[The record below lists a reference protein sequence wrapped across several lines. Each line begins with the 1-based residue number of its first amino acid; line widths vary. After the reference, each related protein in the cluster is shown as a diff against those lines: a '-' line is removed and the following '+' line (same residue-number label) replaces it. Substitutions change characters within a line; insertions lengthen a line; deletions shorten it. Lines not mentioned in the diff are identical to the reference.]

1 MLIVL
6 LAAGALALVAAF
18 LCARALAILR
28 HVHGDT
34 SPGTRPDA
42 DERRYRALAVA
53 RLAAHTVAGAMLAR
67 AAAIA
72 GLSPGG
78 FALVMAAIAAVG
90 AYAELA
96 GREAGDHAAHAND
109 GAPSG
114 ARRSADTMRA
124 ATLPWVALTDAID
137 RTFARLLPAEDVDE
151 AARDVAAEQFR
162 EIVTAEADVGAD
174 ERAFLAGAF
183 TLTATPVSDVMVPR
197 VDVLGVPH
205 DAPWAEVVARVRS
218 SQHSRVPVY
227 DETIDNI
234 IGVLY
239 AKDLLPAVVADDP
252 PERWDTLVRPTSFI
266 PTTKRVDD
274 QLRDFRASRNHF
286 AVVVDEYGGTA
297 GIVTIED
304 LLEEIVGE
312 IRDERDDETPPVE
325 SEGHDRFWVS
335 ARITLAELSE
345 ALDYPVEHDEVST
358 VGGLIY
364 ELLGRVPRNGERL
377 AIGPFRVV
385 VERVVR
391 RRIQR
396 VYFERQ
402 LEERAGVADSEDR
415 ATPATVAAEPAS

>member
-1 MLIVL
+1 MTSAL

-18 LCARALAILR
+18 LCARALAVLR
-28 HVHGDT
+28 RVHGDA
-34 SPGTRPDA
+34 SPGTRPDV
-42 DERRYRALAVA
+42 DERRYGALGIA
-53 RLAAHTVAGAMLAR
+53 RLAFHLVAGALVAR
-67 AAAIA
+67 AGTRA
-72 GLSPGG
+72 GMTSG
-78 FALVMAAIAAVG
+78 AYAVLLAG
-90 AYAELA
+90 AGVASAYAELA
-96 GREAGDHAAHAND
+96 GREAGDVAVDATSTVPHR
-109 GAPSG
+109 
-114 ARRSADTMRA
+114 ARRSADIVRVVIA
-124 ATLPWVALTDAID
+124 PWVALTDAID
-137 RTFARLLPAEDVDE
+137 RTFSRVLPAADVNE

-162 EIVTAEADVGAD
+162 EIVTAEADVGAH

-183 TLTATPVSDVMVPR
+183 TLTDTPVSDVMVPR
-197 VDVLGVPH
+197 VDVLGVPR

-218 SQHSRVPVY
+218 AQHSRVPVY
-227 DETIDNI
+227 DETIDDI

-239 AKDLLPAVVADDP
+239 AKDLLPAVVADEP
-252 PERWDTLVRPTSFI
+252 PDAWDALVRPTSFI

-312 IRDERDDETPPVE
+312 IRDERDDESPPVE
-325 SEGHDRFWVS
+325 AEGGDRFWVS
-335 ARITLAELSE
+335 ARLTLSELSE
-345 ALDYPVEHDEVST
+345 VLGYTVEHDEVST

-377 AIGPFRVV
+377 TIGPFRVV

-402 LEERAGVADSEDR
+402 PEDQTSVSESAGAAPPS
-415 ATPATVAAEPAS
+415 TVTGNGAL